1 MEVLELES
9 ALKEAKN
16 LEDEEPEL
24 IMLPGP
30 TNVPQ
35 RVMNAMIKPI
45 INHRG
50 PKFRE
55 FYKELTQNLKYVFQT
70 ENDVFPL
77 SCSGTGGVECAIA
90 NIVAKSDK
98 LVVPVNGVFS
108 ERLAQTVEA
117 FGGEAIKIPVEWGDA
132 VTPNQVK
139 EVLENENI
147 KGVAVVW
154 NETSTGVT
162 VKCLKEIGELC
173 RKYDCLFIVDAISI
187 LGGDN
192 LPVDELGVDICIA
205 GSQKCLMTP
214 PGLAAISISEK
225 AWKIIEK
232 TKGSKFYFD
241 LVKYKEFAKK
251 FETPY
256 TPALPLFFAFGEALK
271 MIKEEGLEARFKRH
285 EACAKAFYNALEKM
299 ELNLYAKNHVRSN
312 VVIAINNPPG
322 ITDEQIRSKLLKEY
336 KVVVAGGMGKLKGTM
351 FRIGIMGTV
360 NAYYVIRTILAL
372 EQVLKELGFSFKF
385 GEGLQAAKETLIKEK
400 LF

>member
-1 MEVLELES
+1 ME
-9 ALKEAKN
+9 
-16 LEDEEPEL
+16 DDEPEL

-55 FYKELTQNLKYVFQT
+55 FYKELTEDLKYVFQT
-70 ENDVFPL
+70 KNDVFPL
-77 SCSGTGGVECAIA
+77 SCSGTGGVECAIS
-90 NIVAKSDK
+90 NIVAKGDK
-98 LVVPVNGVFS
+98 VVVPVNGVFS
-108 ERLAQTVEA
+108 ERLAQTVDA
-117 FGGEAIKIPVEWGDA
+117 FGGESIRIPVEWGDA
-132 VTPNQVK
+132 VTSKQVK
-139 EVLENENI
+139 DALEEN
-147 KGVAVVW
+147 KNVKAVAVVY

-162 VKCLKEIGELC
+162 TRCLKEVGEIC
-173 RKYDCLFIVDAISI
+173 REYDCLYIVDAISI

-192 LPVDELGVDICIA
+192 LPVDEWGIDICIA

-241 LVKYKEFAKK
+241 LTKYREFAKK

-256 TPALPLFFAFGEALK
+256 TPALPLFFALGEALK
-271 MIKEEGLEARFKRH
+271 MIKEEGLESVFKRH
-285 EACAKAFYNALEKM
+285 EICAKAFYNAFEKM
-299 ELNLYAKNHVRSN
+299 NLNLYAKKPVRSN

-322 ITDEQIRSKLLKEY
+322 ITDEQIRSKLLKEH

-351 FRIGIMGTV
+351 FRIGVMGTV
-360 NAYYVIRTILAL
+360 NAYHVIRTILAL
-372 EQVLKELGFSFKF
+372 EQTLKELGYEFKF
-385 GEGLQAAKETLIKEK
+385 GEGLQTAKETLIKENF
-400 LF
+400 L

>member
-1 MEVLELES
+1 ME
-9 ALKEAKN
+9 
-16 LEDEEPEL
+16 DEPEL

-55 FYKELTQNLKYVFQT
+55 FYKELIENLKYVFQT

-90 NIVAKSDK
+90 NIVSKRDK
-98 LVVPVNGVFS
+98 IVIPVNGVFS
-108 ERLAQTVEA
+108 ERLAQTVKV
-117 FGGEAIKIPVEWGDA
+117 FGGEVIEIHVEWGDA
-132 VTPNQVK
+132 VTQNQIK
-139 EVLENENI
+139 EVLEKNVDV

-162 VKCLKEIGELC
+162 VRCLKEISELC

-192 LPVDELGVDICIA
+192 LPVDEWGIDICIA

-214 PGLAAISISEK
+214 PGLAAVSISEK
-225 AWKIIEK
+225 AWEVIEK
-232 TKGSKFYFD
+232 TRGSKFYFD
-241 LVKYKEFAKK
+241 LIKYREFAKK

-256 TPALPLFFAFGEALK
+256 TPALPLFFALGEALK
-271 MIKEEGLEARFKRH
+271 MIKEEGLEARFRRH
-285 EACAKAFYNALEKM
+285 EICAEAFYNALEKM
-299 ELNLYAKNHVRSN
+299 NLNLYAKKPVRSN

-322 ITDEQIRSKLLKEY
+322 LTDEQIRSKLLKEH

-351 FRIGIMGTV
+351 FRIGVMGTV
-360 NAYYVIRTILAL
+360 NAYHVIRTILAL
-372 EQVLKELGFSFKF
+372 EQTLKELGFNFKF
-385 GEGLQAAKETLIKEK
+385 GEGLQVAKETLIKGN
-400 LF
+400 LI

>member
-1 MEVLELES
+1 ME
-9 ALKEAKN
+9 
-16 LEDEEPEL
+16 DDEPEL

-55 FYKELTQNLKYVFQT
+55 FYKELTENLKYVFQT
-70 ENDVFPL
+70 KNDVFPL
-77 SCSGTGGVECAIA
+77 SCSGTGGVECAIS
-90 NIVAKSDK
+90 NIVGKEDK
-98 LVVPVNGVFS
+98 VVVPVNGVFS

-117 FGGEAIKIPVEWGDA
+117 FGGEPIKIPVEWGDA
-132 VTPNQVK
+132 VTPQQVK
-139 EVLENENI
+139 EALERGNV
-147 KGVAVVW
+147 KAVAIVY

-162 VKCLKEIGELC
+162 TRCLKEIGEIC
-173 RKYDCLFIVDAISI
+173 REYDCLYIVDAISI
-187 LGGDN
+187 FGGDY
-192 LPVDELGVDICIA
+192 LPVDEWGIDICIA

-214 PGLAAISISEK
+214 PGLAVISVSEK
-225 AWKIIEK
+225 AWKVIEE

-241 LVKYKEFAKK
+241 LIKYREFAKK

-256 TPALPLFFAFGEALK
+256 TPALPLFFALGEALK
-271 MIKEEGLEARFKRH
+271 MIREEGLEARFKRH
-285 EACAKAFYNALEKM
+285 EACAKAFYNGFEKM
-299 ELNLYAKNHVRSN
+299 NLSLYAKKPVRSN

-322 ITDEQIRSKLLKEY
+322 ITDEQIRSKLLKEH

-351 FRIGIMGTV
+351 FRIGVMGTV
-360 NAYYVIRTILAL
+360 NAYHVIRTILAL
-372 EQVLKELGFSFKF
+372 EQTLKELGFEFKF

-400 LF
+400 LLF